1 MWFWLVTEIELFGIP
16 EVTVLNFLFVV
27 LDEGGCLRKVD
38 TGDELLA
45 CILDAAACMKKREH

>member
-1 MWFWLVTEIELFGIP
+1 M
-16 EVTVLNFLFVV
+16 LNFLFVV

-45 CILDAAACMKKREH
+45 CILDAAACMNINLDEQDAIFALELQCA

>member
-1 MWFWLVTEIELFGIP
+1 VWFWLFTERELFGTP
-16 EVTVLNFLFVV
+16 EVTVVNFLFVV

-45 CILDAAACMKKREH
+45 CILDAAARMKKREH